1 MTLYKNSS
9 VSKGMHMTIHTLA
22 VSSGLGWWKLLKGF
36 MLAVRLSC
44 KILRIGHESRHCRKS
59 EKMVESQA

>member
-44 KILRIGHESRHCRKS
+44 KILHIGHESRLQK
-59 EKMVESQA
+59 K